1 MHIHGELFGICLN
14 VSLFFILTYVKFK
27 SQSLIGSKFWLRL
40 GQSNKHPPIYGA
52 LHSITIN
59 PLDPS
64 QFNNFYVTTSIIL
77 PHTYIKPTS
86 LQRKPCHNSPSSI
99 LYQVFRSLHL
109 LAKTHSAQVLQDL
122 VLHGSL
128 LQIVDL
134 PAHQSVIL
142 GLLYTNIINI
152 YCLTFLA
159 DKPCFVHR
167 CSKTFL
173 IFILSRCHLV
183 TVIG

>member
-1 MHIHGELFGICLN
+1 MCSFLYGGYILIKIQRFTLAAVWITGHGDLRREKWPQLGGYWSRRRKRWYGRCRMMRVDMHIHGELFGICLD

-52 LHSITIN
+52 LHSTTIN

-86 LQRKPCHNSPSSI
+86 L
-99 LYQVFRSLHL
+99 
-109 LAKTHSAQVLQDL
+109 
-122 VLHGSL
+122 
-128 LQIVDL
+128 
-134 PAHQSVIL
+134 
-142 GLLYTNIINI
+142 
-152 YCLTFLA
+152 
-159 DKPCFVHR
+159 
-167 CSKTFL
+167 
-173 IFILSRCHLV
+173 
-183 TVIG
+183 